1 MKTREREG
9 ERGRERELAGTYM
22 TSSKRWLRGVE
33 APSQTSG
40 STLFK
45 METKRVRKSL
55 KKKNERRRRGGG
67 GGGVAAAAL
76 SSSSFFSS
84 FSSLVS
90 YLEHS
95 LLRCELLDCVHC
107 VGAVSAFSLS
117 LLSLSSLSSLSS
129 LFFLSFRVLKK
140 VYFKCEVFGG
150 IDFNCC

>member
-55 KKKNERRRRGGG
+55 KKKTRGEEEEEEEEEWQQQHC
-67 GGGVAAAAL
+67 L
-76 SSSSFFSS
+76 RPPSSPL
-84 FSSLVS
+84 LV
-90 YLEHS
+90 L
-95 LLRCELLDCVHC
+95 
-107 VGAVSAFSLS
+107 
-117 LLSLSSLSSLSS
+117 
-129 LFFLSFRVLKK
+129 
-140 VYFKCEVFGG
+140 
-150 IDFNCC
+150 